1 MNIPHD
7 AEYLMQMLP
16 KEVLDA
22 IEFEMIVWSGLEFIK
37 MGPHEPTESQLR
49 SFTNRSMD
57 KHLQLL
63 RQAKVKFDSD
73 RGAS

>member
-63 RQAKVKFDSD
+63 RQAKLKFDCD

>member
-1 MNIPHD
+1 MKIPHD
-7 AEYLMQMLP
+7 VDHLTQMLP
-16 KEVLDA
+16 KNVLDA
-22 IEFEMIVWSGLEFIK
+22 IELEMIMWSGLEFIK

-49 SFTNRSMD
+49 GFTNRSMD

>member
-1 MNIPHD
+1 MKIPHNAD
-7 AEYLMQMLP
+7 HLMQMLP
-16 KEVLDA
+16 KNVLDA
-22 IEFEMIVWSGLEFIK
+22 IELEMIIWSGLELIK

-63 RQAKVKFDSD
+63 RQAKLKFDCD